1 MKKKN
6 MIATN
11 VDKKWTVLLVDG
23 KGRVRRIHNF
33 RRKLWMLIGFS
44 TVSFLL
50 AAAMGVFYGGML
62 QDRIALEDEIDALE
76 DRIVEVRQQ
85 NELLKARAVRLEAQ
99 TVVPGSAAAPAK
111 EDVKIPTQNKEPE
124 PVASVEQASPA
135 PADPEPIAAPAP
147 QESKVATAAEEQEEE
162 KKIEVDA
169 ENLKVAYRAESATIE
184 AKFIIKN
191 TGQGP
196 AGGRA
201 VVVLHAEDGQ
211 SPLRFALPSVPLRE
225 GRPAG
230 NRGRRFSISRFMTMT
245 MERRFAEPGTR
256 FVRAVVY
263 AFTMEG
269 HPLLDKPFDVDL
281 DIPEKQKPAENNVES
296 TNDSDNAL
304 PTVAPLGLE
313 LPKPE
318 TEQPTGVVP

>member
-1 MKKKN
+1 MKKKHT
-6 MIATN
+6 ISTK

-44 TVSFLL
+44 TVCLLL
-50 AAAMGVFYGGML
+50 AAVMGVFYGGML
-62 QDRIALEDEIDALE
+62 QDQIALEDEIDALE
-76 DRIVEVRQQ
+76 GRIVEVRQQ

-99 TVVPGSAAAPAK
+99 TVAPGSAAASATKEEKVPAK
-111 EDVKIPTQNKEPE
+111 NKEVE
-124 PVASVEQASPA
+124 RVASAEQASPA
-135 PADPEPIAAPAP
+135 PADPEPIEAPAP
-147 QESKVATAAEEQEEE
+147 QESKAETAAEEQEEE
-162 KKIEVDA
+162 KEIEVDA
-169 ENLKVAYRAESATIE
+169 DNLKVAYRAESETIE

-196 AGGRA
+196 AEGRA

-211 SPLRFALPSVPLRE
+211 SPLRIAVPSVPLRE
-225 GRPAG
+225 GRPVG

-245 MERRFAEPGTR
+245 MERRLAEPGTR

-281 DIPEKQKPAENNVES
+281 DIPEKQKPAENTVET
-296 TNDSDNAL
+296 TNDADNAL